1 MAERLKEV
9 GDCGKGLGV
18 SWRRDE
24 VKPDRAAVRAKVLRL
39 EASACS
45 VKVQVALCLRNCGW
59 DEGEHLVKGSYALH
73 SDPHF
78 RDEAG

>member
-39 EASACS
+39 EP
-45 VKVQVALCLRNCGW
+45 VPVQLKSR
-59 DEGEHLVKGSYALH
+59 
-73 SDPHF
+73 
-78 RDEAG
+78 